1 MSVVSP
7 PNYSDSTGLGSLK
20 ILRIPPPKKKSQ
32 EAQWKDICKT
42 IMAEDQPGWLLPAVE
57 AGRLGKCSFGP
68 CRKENL
74 QMANAFQTSLLLPLA
89 TRLLSGA
96 VVGYNRLAPP
106 RMRCYARAACTP
118 ALLPRPLQIVAVQF
132 QPATAQ
138 LLLKHA
144 HRASASC

>member
-1 MSVVSP
+1 MSVVSSL
-7 PNYSDSTGLGSLK
+7 NYSDSRGLGSL
-20 ILRIPPPKKKSQ
+20 RIPTPTPQKPRSSVQ
-32 EAQWKDICKT
+32 DICKT

-57 AGRLGKCSFGP
+57 ARRLGKCSFWP
-68 CRKENL
+68 RRKEHL

-96 VVGYNRLAPP
+96 VMGYNRLASP
-106 RMRCYARAACTP
+106 RMMCYARAACTP
-118 ALLPRPLQIVAVQF
+118 ALLPRPLRIAAVLF

-138 LLLKHA
+138 LPLKHA